1 MSRNVVTV
9 GKVSAESSSSRDF
22 AALSLPAAHHL
33 LNLSFVVSRNV
44 VTVGKVSAE
53 SSSSR
58 DFAAL
63 SLLAAHHADSSDSL
77 DSDELGRFI
86 SVLRAADIHWNAELS
101 PVLVRLEGEM
111 STKEEDNN
119 SPHIVVRMR
128 EG

>member
-1 MSRNVVTV
+1 VR
-9 GKVSAESSSSRDF
+9 
-22 AALSLPAAHHL
+22 
-33 LNLSFVVSRNV
+33 RNV

-63 SLLAAHHADSSDSL
+63 SLLTAHHADSSDPF
-77 DSDELGRFI
+77 SDELGRFV

-101 PVLVRLEGEM
+101 PVLVRFEGEL